1 MAEAFGRGPGGSGAS
16 AFAPS
21 VFKPDLLAFARQ
33 PKHRAF
39 MGEVEAALDAFVES
53 EKRSGELRPMT
64 KPERAVVHEAA
75 ELYGISTAS
84 KGNEP
89 RRYVH
94 LYRTARTSWP
104 AVRLTDACRVEAGAE
119 PAPAQAA
126 GWALPLLDVEV
137 PRASVEQ
144 ALSFLDLAFAAVIL
158 RARSDGGLPSGT
170 IEFADEGSARRAL
183 AALGGGRRG
192 QFRVGAPS
200 WAAATRAAPA
210 APSASSA
217 AAGPRGGQPGIA
229 QAGRGWGRPQPSST
243 PQASDAG
250 WRKLR

>member
-1 MAEAFGRGPGGSGAS
+1 MCMLSSTCPRHVP
-16 AFAPS
+16 
-21 VFKPDLLAFARQ
+21 Q
-33 PKHRAF
+33 
-39 MGEVEAALDAFVES
+39 
-53 EKRSGELRPMT
+53 
-64 KPERAVVHEAA
+64 AA

-158 RARSDGGLPSGT
+158 RARSDGGLPSG
-170 IEFADEGSARRAL
+170 
-183 AALGGGRRG
+183 
-192 QFRVGAPS
+192 
-200 WAAATRAAPA
+200 AAPPLSRRRPP
-210 APSASSA
+210 APC
-217 AAGPRGGQPGIA
+217 G
-229 QAGRGWGRPQPSST
+229 
-243 PQASDAG
+243 
-250 WRKLR
+250 